1 MAMEVIDGA
10 ALQADRTPPAAAVCV
25 LVPPS
30 APERVVA
37 AAVWLG
43 ADATTAQHALASP
56 QRRPLAHADDGRISV
71 IAFAISDADAVLEVH
86 LHVGTRG
93 LLVVCPQPVMPAL
106 SEVVSRVDGGP
117 DDALIAVLLWI
128 ASDSTATV
136 ERLAD
141 EVVRLDQ
148 TRVGLASGAVRRTIS
163 QLRHQLFALQQLWT
177 AHHLVCAPDGVV
189 ADALDRTLA
198 EVGRRRLGY
207 AGVIFEASS
216 AAAAQLYALLGDTLS
231 RQSAVINE
239 RLTLVTVIF
248 LPLTVSSGF
257 FGMNFNWMT
266 DHIGSAAAFVVLGM
280 VLPLGLVAVT
290 VFAARRVSGE

>member
-1 MAMEVIDGA
+1 MEVIDGA
-10 ALQADRTPPAAAVCV
+10 ALQADRTPPTAPVCV

-37 AAVWLG
+37 AAAWLD
-43 ADATTAQHALASP
+43 ADTTTAEHALASP
-56 QRRPLAHADDGRISV
+56 QRRPLAYVDDGRISV
-71 IAFAISDADAVLEVH
+71 IAFAISDADTVWEVH

-106 SEVVSRVDGGP
+106 REVISRVEGGP
-117 DDALIAVLLWI
+117 EDALIAVLWAF
-128 ASDSTATV
+128 ASDSTAIV
-136 ERLAD
+136 QRLAD
-141 EVVRLDQ
+141 EAVRLDQ
-148 TRVGLASGAVRRTIS
+148 ARVGLASGAARRTIS
-163 QLRHQLFALQQLWT
+163 RLRHRLFALQQLWT
-177 AHHLVCAPDGVV
+177 AHHVVCAPDGVL

-198 EVGRRRLGY
+198 EGGRRRLRY
-207 AGVIFEASS
+207 AGVLFEASG

-231 RQSAVINE
+231 RQSAVISE

-257 FGMNFNWMT
+257 FGMNFGWMT
-266 DHIGSAAAFVVLGM
+266 DHIGTAAAFVVLGI

-290 VFAARRVSGE
+290 VVAARRVSGE